1 MFKEI
6 SSQPQKLCP
15 FVSTKMI
22 IPANNPTNRMSEMA
36 KHT

>member
-15 FVSTKMI
+15 FVSTKMT
-22 IPANNPTNRMSEMA
+22 IPANNPTNRTSEIA